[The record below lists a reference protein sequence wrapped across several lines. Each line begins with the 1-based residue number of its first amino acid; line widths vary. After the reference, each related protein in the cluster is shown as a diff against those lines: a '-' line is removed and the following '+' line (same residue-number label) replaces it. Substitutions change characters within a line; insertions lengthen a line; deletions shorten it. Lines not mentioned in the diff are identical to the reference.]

1 MEIDKKV
8 MMSEIGGAFIVSWLV
23 LASGMNEGS
32 DMLMAA
38 LVLAAAMTA
47 MAGAH
52 ILPMFTWMTIMTG
65 DMTDQDNWM
74 NNGMRL
80 IAQVVGALAAIL
92 MVNAGETPE
101 YEAGAMWGF
110 EMWEVVTMVAA
121 GAIIG
126 AVHSRCEAWMTAIV
140 VIVCVSSIGMGMNGA
155 DHMASTL
162 MADSGNM
169 TNTISTW
176 VLDGAVLGLGAM
188 IGTKI
193 DEAME

>member
-23 LASGMNEGS
+23 LTGMGEGS
-32 DMLMAA
+32 DMLMAG
-38 LVLAAAMTA
+38 LVLAAVMTA

-52 ILPMFTWMTIMTG
+52 VLPMFTWMSMMTG
-65 DMTDQDNWM
+65 DLADQENWM
-74 NNGMRL
+74 NGGMRL
-80 IAQVVGALAAIL
+80 VAQIVGALAAIL
-92 MVNAGETPE
+92 MMTEGEATDYTAGD
-101 YEAGAMWGF
+101 MWGF
-110 EMWEVVTMVAA
+110 EMWTVVTMVAA

-140 VIVCVSSIGMGMNGA
+140 VIACVGSIGMGMNGA
-155 DHMASTL
+155 HHMASTL
-162 MADSGNM
+162 MADSGNIV
-169 TNTISTW
+169 NTLSTW
-176 VLDGAVLGLGAM
+176 ALDGVFLGAGAL

>member
-92 MVNAGETPE
+92 MVNAGETPD

-110 EMWEVVTMVAA
+110 EMWEVVTM
-121 GAIIG
+121 
-126 AVHSRCEAWMTAIV
+126 AVSYTHL
-140 VIVCVSSIGMGMNGA
+140 
-155 DHMASTL
+155 TL
-162 MADSGNM
+162 P
-169 TNTISTW
+169 TIYS
-176 VLDGAVLGLGAM
+176 V
-188 IGTKI
+188 
-193 DEAME
+193 